1 MELDKEFF
9 YHLFKT
15 FFERILLDALKE
27 PDEKVSAGD
36 RNITIL
42 RFADDMGIAE
52 EKQELDAL
60 VESLD
65 KTCTRYKMET
75 GDEKTKLMT
84 NSASSIHESKK
95 TDTGH
100 RNKLKK
106 PWSSCLR
113 WWFKTGGSLNDCTSH
128 CSSYKA
134 EVNSER

>member
-9 YHLFKT
+9 YHPLQNFC
-15 FFERILLDALKE
+15 ERILLDAVKE
-27 PDEKVSAGD
+27 PDVKVSAGD
-36 RNITIL
+36 RNITNL

-52 EKQELDAL
+52 EKRELDAL

-65 KTCTRYKMET
+65 KTCTRYKMEI

-95 TDTGH
+95 TDTWH

-106 PWSSCLR
+106 SWSSCLR
-113 WWFKTGGSLNDCTSH
+113 
-128 CSSYKA
+128 
-134 EVNSER
+134 